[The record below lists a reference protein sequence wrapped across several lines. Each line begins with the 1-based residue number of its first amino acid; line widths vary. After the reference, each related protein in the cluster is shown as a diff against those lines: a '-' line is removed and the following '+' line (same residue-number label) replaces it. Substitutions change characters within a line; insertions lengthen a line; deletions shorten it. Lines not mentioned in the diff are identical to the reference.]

1 MVGIYHLNNTVEDTP
16 AQDNVVWN
24 IYLSRTL
31 LKDKSLVLKLSA
43 FDILDN
49 VSQYSYTGTADYV
62 SIYKAERLSR
72 YFMVSLAWSFKAKPK
87 K

>member
-1 MVGIYHLNNTVEDTP
+1 MVGIYHLNNTVEGTP

>member
-1 MVGIYHLNNTVEDTP
+1 MVGIYHLNNTVEGTP
-16 AQDNVVWN
+16 AQ
-24 IYLSRTL
+24 
-31 LKDKSLVLKLSA
+31 
-43 FDILDN
+43 DN
-49 VSQYSYTGTADYV
+49 VSQYSYTGTVDYV